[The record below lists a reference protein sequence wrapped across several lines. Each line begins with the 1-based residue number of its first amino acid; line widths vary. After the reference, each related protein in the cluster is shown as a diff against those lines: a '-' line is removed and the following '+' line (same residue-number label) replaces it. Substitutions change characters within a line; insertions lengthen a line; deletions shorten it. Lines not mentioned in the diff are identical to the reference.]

1 LSENSGFGYN
11 EMMNMPLNRLL
22 GLENQREK
30 IIEERNK
37 KQAEEQEKQQN
48 GGGIH
53 GAMTIPSMSS
63 MMSQAR
69 SMMHV

>member
-1 LSENSGFGYN
+1 
-11 EMMNMPLNRLL
+11 MMNMPLNRLF

-37 KQAEEQEKQQN
+37 KQVEEQEKQQN

-53 GAMTIPSMSS
+53 GAMTVPSMSS

>member
-1 LSENSGFGYN
+1 
-11 EMMNMPLNRLL
+11 MMNMPLNRLF

-30 IIEERNK
+30 TTEERNK

-53 GAMTIPSMSS
+53 GAMTVPSMSS

>member
-1 LSENSGFGYN
+1 
-11 EMMNMPLNRLL
+11 MPLNRLF

-48 GGGIH
+48 GGGIR
-53 GAMTIPSMSS
+53 GAMTVPSMSS

>member
-1 LSENSGFGYN
+1 MSENSGFGYN
-11 EMMNMPLNRLL
+11 EMMNMPLNRLF

-48 GGGIH
+48 GSGIH
-53 GAMTIPSMSS
+53 GAMTVPSMSS

>member
-1 LSENSGFGYN
+1 
-11 EMMNMPLNRLL
+11 MNMPLNRLF

-48 GGGIH
+48 GGGIY
-53 GAMTIPSMSS
+53 GAMTVPSMSS

-69 SMMHV
+69 SMMRV

>member
-1 LSENSGFGYN
+1 
-11 EMMNMPLNRLL
+11 MNMPLNHLF
-22 GLENQREK
+22 GLENQREQ

-53 GAMTIPSMSS
+53 GAMTVPSMSS

>member
-1 LSENSGFGYN
+1 
-11 EMMNMPLNRLL
+11 MMNMPLNRLF

-37 KQAEEQEKQQN
+37 KQAEEQEN

-53 GAMTIPSMSS
+53 GAMTVPSMSS

>member
-1 LSENSGFGYN
+1 MSENSGFGFD
-11 EMMNMPLNRLL
+11 ELMHMPMQYLL
-22 GLENQREK
+22 GLERQREK

-37 KQAEEQEKQQN
+37 KQEEEQEKQQN

-53 GAMTIPSMSS
+53 GAMTIPNMSS

>member
-1 LSENSGFGYN
+1 
-11 EMMNMPLNRLL
+11 MPLNRLL

-48 GGGIH
+48 GCGIH
-53 GAMTIPSMSS
+53 EAMTVPSMSS

>member
-1 LSENSGFGYN
+1 MSENTGFGFDELMHMSMSY
-11 EMMNMPLNRLL
+11 LQ
-22 GLENQREK
+22 GLEKQREL

-37 KQAEEQEKQQN
+37 KQEEQEKDTP
-48 GGGIH
+48 GIS
-53 GAMTIPSMSS
+53 GAYSVPNINS

>member
-1 LSENSGFGYN
+1 
-11 EMMNMPLNRLL
+11 MMNMPLNRLL

-37 KQAEEQEKQQN
+37 KQAEEEEKQQN

-53 GAMTIPSMSS
+53 GAMTVPSMSS

>member
-1 LSENSGFGYN
+1 
-11 EMMNMPLNRLL
+11 MPLNRLL

-53 GAMTIPSMSS
+53 GAMTTPSMSS

>member
-1 LSENSGFGYN
+1 
-11 EMMNMPLNRLL
+11 MPLNRLL

-37 KQAEEQEKQQN
+37 KQAEEEEKQQN

-53 GAMTIPSMSS
+53 GAMTVPSMSS

>member
-1 LSENSGFGYN
+1 
-11 EMMNMPLNRLL
+11 MMNMPLNRLL

-48 GGGIH
+48 GDGIH
-53 GAMTIPSMSS
+53 GAMTVPSMSS

-69 SMMHV
+69 RMMHV

>member
-1 LSENSGFGYN
+1 
-11 EMMNMPLNRLL
+11 MMNMPLNRLL

-53 GAMTIPSMSS
+53 GAMTVPNNPSNM
-63 MMSQAR
+63 R
-69 SMMHV
+69 G

>member
-1 LSENSGFGYN
+1 
-11 EMMNMPLNRLL
+11 MMNMPLNRLF

-53 GAMTIPSMSS
+53 GAMTVSSMSS

>member
-1 LSENSGFGYN
+1 
-11 EMMNMPLNRLL
+11 MPLNRLF

-48 GGGIH
+48 GGGGIH
-53 GAMTIPSMSS
+53 GAMTVPSMSS